1 MTDIAQLHRE
11 LVTRVLESSA
21 SAPAELRRSAFDNAG
36 LDDGLDDAGLDEPM
50 RTLVSK
56 VVARSYAVTDE
67 DVAAVAD
74 AGLSENQIFEIVVCA
89 AIGAADRQYAG
100 GLAALTEAIGGRR

>member
-36 LDDGLDDAGLDEPM
+36 LDNAGLDEPM